1 MTASDQKDLLM
12 EQVKMLAGEIA
23 FSTSTLKRLIEHSAD
38 DPDASQA
45 QVWVATSDVLVCSRG
60 VFLIVHTRVN
70 LRQSLQIQS
79 LEHEIQEKQ
88 KQMSDLELQIAGISE
103 TAADNASLL
112 DLQHV
117 NVQLFPFIF
126 IFKLS
131 GSPISIFFFGVV
143 QFLWIFPFWMSYPF
157 SVNQKVMKLMT
168 QCSEK
173 GFELEV
179 INRFKQFFPMNACW
193 KWYQSLIKIAI
204 RWQLRTADNRI
215 LQDQLQEKVA
225 SGTPLPLPLSC
236 SFHLLSSSSSPA
248 RHSAVLW
255 EQRTARKGAPLGTA
269 AGFNQGWQIVARHW
283 RLFRDRRA
291 QEAPCLPGD

>member
-131 GSPISIFFFGVV
+131 GSPISIFFFWSRPVLVNIPLLNELPIFCEPEGDEANDSV
-143 QFLWIFPFWMSYPF
+143 QREGFWAGG
-157 SVNQKVMKLMT
+157 NQ
-168 QCSEK
+168 
-173 GFELEV
+173 
-179 INRFKQFFPMNACW
+179 
-193 KWYQSLIKIAI
+193 
-204 RWQLRTADNRI
+204 
-215 LQDQLQEKVA
+215 
-225 SGTPLPLPLSC
+225 
-236 SFHLLSSSSSPA
+236 SF
-248 RHSAVLW
+248 
-255 EQRTARKGAPLGTA
+255 
-269 AGFNQGWQIVARHW
+269 
-283 RLFRDRRA
+283 
-291 QEAPCLPGD
+291 